1 MAGRIKRKVIKVPEE
16 KVELEGP
23 YECPHC
29 GGHFKVDSTFLDQ
42 VEEIINCMYCKKK
55 IQIPEE

>member
-1 MAGRIKRKVIKVPEE
+1 MKEAKIVSKE

-29 GGHFKVDSTFLDQ
+29 QGHFMLDSTFLEQ
-42 VEEIINCMYCKKK
+42 VEMGINCPYCVST
-55 IQIPEE
+55 ILIPDE